1 MENSKQGRTPFGE
14 RLLRARKNRGFTQKQ
29 VEMHV
34 GIAQS
39 NLAELELKGT
49 GSSFTVSLALL
60 YGVNPVWLALGK
72 GPVTGGRPS
81 PDWLDGLSES
91 ELSLV
96 EEFVQSIVAARRR
109 GHARRLPIDAVGSPE
124 SERNREAHK
133 RRASKGK

>member
-14 RLLRARKNRGFTQKQ
+14 RLLRARRKRGLSQKQ

-49 GSSFTVSLALL
+49 SSGFTVQLALL

-72 GPVTGGRPS
+72 GPITGHKLV
-81 PDWLDGLSES
+81 PDWLES
-91 ELSLV
+91 LTDDELEAVRKYAALL
-96 EEFVQSIVAARRR
+96 IAAR
-109 GHARRLPIDAVGSPE
+109 PTKS
-124 SERNREAHK
+124 
-133 RRASKGK
+133 

>member
-1 MENSKQGRTPFGE
+1 MENSNQGRTPFGE
-14 RLLRARKNRGFTQKQ
+14 RLLRARKHRGFTQKQ

-72 GPVTGGRPS
+72 GPVSGGRPF
-81 PDWLDGLSES
+81 PDWLEGLSES
-91 ELSLV
+91 ELRSV
-96 EEFVQSIVAARRR
+96 EEFVQSVVAGRRR
-109 GHARRLPIDAVGSPE
+109 GQARRPPIDAVDSPE
-124 SERNREAHK
+124 STGKREAHK
-133 RRASKGK
+133 RPASKGK

>member
-14 RLLRARKNRGFTQKQ
+14 RLLRARRKRGLSQKQ

-49 GSSFTVSLALL
+49 GSGFTVALALL

-72 GPVTGGRPS
+72 GPMTGTMPA
-81 PDWLDGLSES
+81 PEWLEPLTSD
-91 ELSLV
+91 ELEIV
-96 EEFVQSIVAARRR
+96 RKFVDDLIAARETKADPPTA
-109 GHARRLPIDAVGSPE
+109 GDDPALKAPE
-124 SERNREAHK
+124 SRGGPKKAK
-133 RRASKGK
+133 

>member
-1 MENSKQGRTPFGE
+1 
-14 RLLRARKNRGFTQKQ
+14 
-29 VEMHV
+29 MHV

-81 PDWLDGLSES
+81 PDWLEGLSES
-91 ELSLV
+91 ELRSV
-96 EEFVQSIVAARRR
+96 EEFVQNIVAARRR
-109 GHARRLPIDAVGSPE
+109 GQARRPQMDAVDSQEPD
-124 SERNREAHK
+124 RKREARK
-133 RRASKGK
+133 GTASKGK

>member
-14 RLLRARKNRGFTQKQ
+14 RLLRARRKRGLSQKQ

-49 GSSFTVSLALL
+49 GSGFTVALALL

-72 GPVTGGRPS
+72 GPMTGTMPA
-81 PDWLDGLSES
+81 PEWLEPLTSD
-91 ELSLV
+91 ELEIV
-96 EEFVQSIVAARRR
+96 RKFVDDLIAARETKADPHTA
-109 GHARRLPIDAVGSPE
+109 GDDPALKAPE
-124 SERNREAHK
+124 SRGGPKKAK
-133 RRASKGK
+133 